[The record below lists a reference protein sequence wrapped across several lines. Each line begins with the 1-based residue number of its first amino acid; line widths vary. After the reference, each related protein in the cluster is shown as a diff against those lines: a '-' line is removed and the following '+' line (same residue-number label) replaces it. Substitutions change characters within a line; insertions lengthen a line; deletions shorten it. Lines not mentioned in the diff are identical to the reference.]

1 LQCRSGYTCRDDS
14 SIPAQIQINSATDV
28 ARLLL
33 DRGATPG
40 IFLAATLGDLSL
52 VIEFNPNSVA
62 DHIVNNGGSFA
73 DIGFQGK
80 GGSIYLPSTGHPT
93 INASLV

>member
-1 LQCRSGYTCRDDS
+1 VVQ
-14 SIPAQIQINSATDV
+14 
-28 ARLLL
+28 
-33 DRGATPG
+33 TPG

-80 GGSIYLPSTGHPT
+80 DGSISSTGHPT

>member
-1 LQCRSGYTCRDDS
+1 MQCRSGYTCRDDS

-80 GGSIYLPSTGHPT
+80 DGSISSTGHPT